1 MEIDA
6 LIRELLGRLGDG
18 DEAAQDR
25 LFEVLYG
32 ELHALAHRVRR
43 SRRADGDMRT
53 TELVGALFLKLRAA
67 GTVRL
72 NDTNH
77 FYSLAALMMRQALA
91 DEAERL
97 LADKRGGGVQ
107 PVTLD
112 DERLAGD
119 SAHERALE
127 VIALEGA
134 VRRLD
139 RERPELGR
147 TVGLRYFLECTIEE
161 AAQIM
166 NCSPRTI
173 VRHDAEARGLLRSYL
188 DPDGDSRSGSE
199 PPPVVPR

>member
-25 LFEVLYG
+25 LMEVLYA

-43 SRRADGDMRT
+43 SRRSDGDMRT
-53 TELVGALFLKLRAA
+53 TALVGALFLKLRAA

-97 LADKRGGGVQ
+97 LADKRGGGMQ

-112 DERLAGD
+112 DARLIGD
-119 SAHERALE
+119 SAYERAVE

-166 NCSPRTI
+166 NCSARTI
-173 VRHDAEARGLLRSYL
+173 VRYDAEARGLLRTYL
-188 DPDGDSRSGSE
+188 EPDEDSRGESE
-199 PPPVVPR
+199 RRPVLPR